1 MEGTSQ
7 SMSWNSD
14 GMTTVRKHDLE
25 IRLQYRTILHVV
37 LVLLQPS
44 KRNPKEEEEET
55 VAILPHISLPFSLQK
70 EENEIFWIFTS
81 EQSYL
86 WPPSAQRETMTALC
100 YPL

>member
-14 GMTTVRKHDLE
+14 GMTTERKHDLE

-55 VAILPHISLPFSLQK
+55 VAILPHLTSIESIQSSKRKKRKRYSGSLQA
-70 EENEIFWIFTS
+70 NELIS
-81 EQSYL
+81 GHQVH
-86 WPPSAQRETMTALC
+86 RERL
-100 YPL
+100 